1 MKDNGLDLEAEM
13 LAQEANDLNEQNLSD
28 EMVGLDA
35 GDDLFLSELGNILLE
50 DEEQLQEDYNE
61 RDIELIKLSCK

>member
-1 MKDNGLDLEAEM
+1 MKNNGLDLEAEM
-13 LAQEANDLNEQNLSD
+13 LAQEANDLYEQNFSD
-28 EMVGLDA
+28 EMVELNA